1 MNSQADHPWS
11 KSELQV
17 YILLL
22 CANADSEET
31 QKERDMIKA
40 KVDASTF
47 ERIYQEFKQDNDEM
61 RLDKIDDAVQL
72 LEYSPRELN
81 DLKREMYE
89 IFFSDCDFNLMERN
103 LDRILDNILY

>member
-1 MNSQADHPWS
+1 MNSPTNSWN
-11 KSELQV
+11 KTELQV

-22 CANADSEET
+22 CANADNEET
-31 QKERDMIKA
+31 QKERDMIMA
-40 KVDASTF
+40 KVDAITF
-47 ERIYQEFKQDNDEM
+47 DRIYEEFKQDSEEM

-81 DLKREMYE
+81 DLKREIYE

>member
-1 MNSQADHPWS
+1 MESKTNPWS
-11 KSELQV
+11 KEELHV

-22 CANADSEET
+22 CANADAEET
-31 QKERDMIKA
+31 QKERDMIQS
-40 KVDASTF
+40 KVDAATF
-47 ERIYQEFKQDNDEM
+47 EKIYQEFKQDSEEQ

-72 LEYSPRELN
+72 FEFSPKELN

>member
-1 MNSQADHPWS
+1 MKSSTNPWN
-11 KSELQV
+11 KEQLHT

-22 CANADSEET
+22 CANADSDET
-31 QKERDMIKA
+31 QKELDMIKS
-40 KVDASTF
+40 KVDTSTF
-47 ERIYQEFKQDNDEM
+47 EKIYQEFKQDTEEQ
-61 RLDKIDDAVQL
+61 RLEKIDNAIQL
-72 LEYSPRELN
+72 LEYSPRELS

>member
-1 MNSQADHPWS
+1 MKSETNPWS
-11 KSELQV
+11 KNELHV

-22 CANADSEET
+22 CANADNEET
-31 QKERDMIKA
+31 QKERDMIMS
-40 KVDASTF
+40 KVDTTTF
-47 ERIYQEFKQDNDEM
+47 DRIYEEFKQDSEEK
-61 RLDKIDDAVQL
+61 RLDKIDDAIQL

-81 DLKREMYE
+81 DLKREIYE

>member
-1 MNSQADHPWS
+1 MKSSTNPWN
-11 KSELQV
+11 KEQLQT

-22 CANADSEET
+22 CANADSDET
-31 QKERDMIKA
+31 QKELDMIKS
-40 KVDASTF
+40 KVDSSTF
-47 ERIYQEFKQDNDEM
+47 EKIYQEFKHDTEEQ
-61 RLDKIDDAVQL
+61 RLEKIDNTIQL
-72 LEYSPRELN
+72 LEYSPRELS

>member
-1 MNSQADHPWS
+1 MKPTNNNPWS
-11 KSELQV
+11 KEQLHT

-22 CANADSEET
+22 CANADSDET
-31 QKERDMIKA
+31 QKELEMIKS
-40 KVDASTF
+40 KVDAGTF
-47 ERIYQEFKQDNDEM
+47 KTMYQEFKEDTEDQ
-61 RLDKIDDAVQL
+61 RLEKIDDAIQL
-72 LEYSPRELN
+72 LEYTPKELS